1 VPSRQRFFLRLSGA
15 VLAVSGTA
23 VFPSVAPADA
33 ISNSAAA
40 QINAYRA
47 SHGLPR
53 LIVDGR
59 LSHAARSQS
68 SAMMSRRTLA
78 HGPTGSGRQRL
89 TRLCSRMH
97 ASTVGET
104 IGWISFRRPS
114 SQASGIVRWWMNS
127 PPHRAALMS
136 TTFKRIGVGRRIGKA
151 GGRKVVWFTA
161 DMSG

>member
-1 VPSRQRFFLRLSGA
+1 VSSRQRCLRLSVA
-15 VLAVSGTA
+15 VLAVAGTA
-23 VFPSVAPADA
+23 VFPSVSSADA
-33 ISNSAAA
+33 VSNSAAA

-59 LSHAARSQS
+59 LSRAARSQS
-68 SAMMSRRTLA
+68 AAMMSRRTLA
-78 HGPTGSGRQRL
+78 HGPTGSGKQRL
-89 TRLCSRMH
+89 TRLCMRMH
-97 ASTVGET
+97 ANTIGET
-104 IGWISFRRPS
+104 IGWISMRSPRK
-114 SQASGIVRWWMNS
+114 QASGIVRWWMNS

-136 TTFKRIGVGRRIGKA
+136 TTFKPIGVGRRIGRA